1 MRLNTVI
8 DKLRRSELAV
18 FTIKDLQKITGKDE
32 RILSV
37 YINRMTKMGMIN
49 KIEKGKFTIY
59 DDPFIVSTQLIYP
72 SYISF
77 LSAFFLHGKTTQ
89 TINEILVVSS
99 RRKKDIDVFGMKIKF
114 ITLNPRFMFGFKKV
128 EKGNSYIFLADVEK
142 AIIDSLYL
150 PRYCPLSEVFSV
162 LKEADIDKTLKY
174 ASLIGIEVV
183 NRRLGYLLDVLGV
196 ETKLRAKGKAAY
208 KLNPAIKSL
217 GRFNSKWRLY
227 INEELV

>member
-128 EKGNSYIFLADVEK
+128 GKGNSYIFLAEVEK
-142 AIIDSLYL
+142 AIIDSLFL
-150 PRYCPLSEVFSV
+150 PRYCPLSEVFSA
-162 LKEADIDKTLKY
+162 LKEADIDKTLNY
-174 ASLIGIEVV
+174 ASLIGIEAV

>member
-1 MRLNTVI
+1 MRLNAVV
-8 DKLRRSELAV
+8 DRLRRSELAV

-59 DDPFIVSTQLIYP
+59 DDPFIVSTQLVYP

-114 ITLNPRFMFGFKKV
+114 IMLNPRFMFGFKKV
-128 EKGNSYIFLADVEK
+128 EKGNSYIFLAEVEK

-150 PRYCPLSEVFSV
+150 PRYCPLSEVFSA

-174 ASLIGIEVV
+174 ASIIDIEAV

-217 GRFNSKWRLY
+217 GCFNSKWRLY
-227 INEELV
+227 INEELA